1 MKFLPYNPE
10 QAYLLPPSVREV
22 LGEDHICFFVHQ
34 VVERLELSAFEQ
46 GYVEEGRPAYHPALL
61 LKVWLYA
68 YALGVT
74 SARRLEQRVREDLA
88 FRYLAAGA
96 GPDFWTLNQFRT
108 RHARALNDL
117 FTQVVELARSLGMGR
132 LGHVAMDSTRV
143 AANASQ
149 DRVETV
155 AKLRAE
161 RAKIRRQ
168 IRRWQ
173 KQCDA
178 QSCDEA
184 AGQQL
189 SGKQMAALEKRL
201 EEIPRC
207 LERLRKSGLKRR
219 SETDPDSRFLR
230 ARKGFTLGYTAE
242 VAVSEDHLIVEQRVG
257 QNATDNATLVPL
269 VETVERRCRERPQ
282 KVSADS
288 GFFCL
293 EAIVELAQR
302 GLDVYVPD
310 SNLARELNRGQ
321 RAPGAPAVR
330 HPEHRRMRR
339 KLRDPAG
346 RAVYQRRKAIVEP
359 GIGVLKEQRNGL
371 QPHPPVAQQ
380 AEARSGR
387 LVQQTPRPAL
397 GEDRNTRILERIMI
411 PFDFQPAKP
420 SFHTGSDAPEV
431 QRSLAKRVISRIY
444 EMASSVASR
453 KNGAY
458 ICVLVGPLA
467 DSRGR
472 SDLYPKSW
480 GLAGMVSMLS
490 GAD

>member
-1 MKFLPYNPE
+1 MKFLTYNPE

-143 AANASQ
+143 AANASR
-149 DRVETV
+149 DR
-155 AKLRAE
+155 
-161 RAKIRRQ
+161 
-168 IRRWQ
+168 
-173 KQCDA
+173 
-178 QSCDEA
+178 
-184 AGQQL
+184 
-189 SGKQMAALEKRL
+189 
-201 EEIPRC
+201 
-207 LERLRKSGLKRR
+207 
-219 SETDPDSRFLR
+219 
-230 ARKGFTLGYTAE
+230 
-242 VAVSEDHLIVEQRVG
+242 
-257 QNATDNATLVPL
+257 

-293 EAIVELAQR
+293 ETIVELAQR

-346 RAVYQRRKAIVEP
+346 RRGLAQAHPGRGRCAASWTRASRR
-359 GIGVLKEQRNGL
+359 
-371 QPHPPVAQQ
+371 
-380 AEARSGR
+380 
-387 LVQQTPRPAL
+387 
-397 GEDRNTRILERIMI
+397 
-411 PFDFQPAKP
+411 AK
-420 SFHTGSDAPEV
+420 T
-431 QRSLAKRVISRIY
+431 SRIAAHC
-444 EMASSVASR
+444 ES
-453 KNGAY
+453 
-458 ICVLVGPLA
+458 C
-467 DSRGR
+467 
-472 SDLYPKSW
+472 
-480 GLAGMVSMLS
+480 
-490 GAD
+490 

>member
-1 MKFLPYNPE
+1 M
-10 QAYLLPPSVREV
+10 
-22 LGEDHICFFVHQ
+22 
-34 VVERLELSAFEQ
+34 
-46 GYVEEGRPAYHPALL
+46 EEGRPAYHPALL

-173 KQCDA
+173 KQCDT
-178 QSCDEA
+178 QSCEEA

-230 ARKGFTLGYTAE
+230 DRKGFTLGYTAE

-288 GFFCL
+288 GFFLLGDHRGTGPAWPGRLCARL
-293 EAIVELAQR
+293 ELGAGTEPRPMRARSTCCTASGTPANATQAARPGRPGGLSAAQGDR
-302 GLDVYVPD
+302 GTSDRGFERTVWNAAVPA
-310 SNLARELNRGQ
+310 ARPGKGRGGV
-321 RAPGAPAVR
+321 RAG
-330 HPEHRRMRR
+330 
-339 KLRDPAG
+339 
-346 RAVYQRRKAIVEP
+346 
-359 GIGVLKEQRNGL
+359 RNGL

-380 AEARSGR
+380 TEARSGR
-387 LVQQTPRPAL
+387 LVQQTPGPA
-397 GEDRNTRILERIMI
+397 TRR
-411 PFDFQPAKP
+411 
-420 SFHTGSDAPEV
+420 
-431 QRSLAKRVISRIY
+431 RSKHQ
-444 EMASSVASR
+444 
-453 KNGAY
+453 N
-458 ICVLVGPLA
+458 
-467 DSRGR
+467 
-472 SDLYPKSW
+472 
-480 GLAGMVSMLS
+480 S
-490 GAD
+490 GADHDPF

>member
-74 SARRLEQRVREDLA
+74 LARRLEQRVREDLA

-293 EAIVELAQR
+293 EAIVELVRR

-359 GIGVLKEQRNGL
+359 GIGVLKEQRGMRQFRRRGL
-371 QPHPPVAQQ
+371 GKVAVEF
-380 AEARSGR
+380 ALAATAFNLTR
-387 LVQQTPRPAL
+387 LW
-397 GEDRNTRILERIMI
+397 RN
-411 PFDFQPAKP
+411 KP
-420 SFHTGSDAPEV
+420 KLDQEG
-431 QRSLAKRVISRIY
+431 
-444 EMASSVASR
+444 
-453 KNGAY
+453 
-458 ICVLVGPLA
+458 
-467 DSRGR
+467 
-472 SDLYPKSW
+472 
-480 GLAGMVSMLS
+480 
-490 GAD
+490 